1 MDEIKEILQSI
12 LPDTD
17 LDRET
22 ALFEDGLLNSMDVVE
37 LISRLSDAF
46 EIELGP
52 RHLIPEN
59 FNSVEAMWRMVQS
72 ILDEE

>member
-1 MDEIKEILQSI
+1 MDEIKEILRSI

-17 LDRET
+17 LDKET
-22 ALFEDGLLNSMDVVE
+22 ALFEDGILNSMDVVE
-37 LISRLSDAF
+37 LITRLCDTF

-52 RHLIPEN
+52 RHLVPEN
-59 FNSVEAMWRMVQS
+59 FNSVEAMWKMVQS

>member
-1 MDEIKEILQSI
+1 METIKEILQSI

-22 ALFEDGLLNSMDVVE
+22 ALFEDGILNSLAIVG
-37 LISRLSDAF
+37 LISQISAAF
-46 EIELGP
+46 DIEIGP

-59 FNSVEAMWRMVQS
+59 FNSVESMWNMVQS

>member
-17 LDRET
+17 LDKET
-22 ALFEDGLLNSMDVVE
+22 ALFEDGILNSMDVVE
-37 LISRLSDAF
+37 LISRLCETF

-52 RHLIPEN
+52 RDLVPEN
-59 FNSVEAMWRMVQS
+59 FNSAEAMWNMVQS

>member
-1 MDEIKEILQSI
+1 MDEIKEILRSI
-12 LPDTD
+12 LPETD
-17 LDRET
+17 LDNET
-22 ALFEDGLLNSMDVVE
+22 ALFESGLLNSMDVVE
-37 LISRLSDAF
+37 LISRLSETF

-52 RHLIPEN
+52 RDLIPEN

>member
-1 MDEIKEILQSI
+1 MDEIKEILRSI
-12 LPDTD
+12 LPDVD
-17 LDRET
+17 LDKET
-22 ALFEDGLLNSMDVVE
+22 ALFEDGILNSMDVVE
-37 LISRLSDAF
+37 LISRLSDTF

-52 RHLIPEN
+52 RDLIPEN